1 MGKKKGPESPPI
13 PEWVLTYGDM
23 MSLLLCFFILLSAF
37 SELKKPREY
46 QKVLEAIR
54 EALGSSGSIGQI
66 PIEGDPANSMVS
78 LLEEIKNVDHTR
90 PTDAVQVDPN
100 MSGTQERVQSMFDG
114 PKHLLAG
121 DLDFD
126 PGSATLSER
135 AKVKLKDEVTPKVRG
150 IRQVVM
156 VRGHA
161 WGLEDR
167 AGGLDLDELS
177 YRRAQAVKDFLVR
190 ECGVDPRVL
199 RVVASGDSEP
209 REVGVGSGGASNRRV
224 DLLQTETYAEDLH
237 PDFHGTGRTLADPGA
252 RHGG

>member
-1 MGKKKGPESPPI
+1 MGKKKGPEAPAI

-37 SELKKPREY
+37 SELKQPREY
-46 QKVLEAIR
+46 QKVLEAIK
-54 EALGSSGSIGQI
+54 EALGSSGSVGSI
-66 PIEGDPANSMVS
+66 PIDGNPSNSMVS
-78 LLEEIKNVDHTR
+78 LLEEIKNIDHDR
-90 PTDAVQVDPN
+90 PTQAVQEDP
-100 MSGTQERVQSMFDG
+100 SVVGSREKVQSMFDG
-114 PKHLLAG
+114 PKHLLTGAME
-121 DLDFD
+121 FD
-126 PGSATLSER
+126 PGSATLNER
-135 AKVKLKDEVTPKVRG
+135 VKAKLKDEVTPRVRG

-167 AGGLDLDELS
+167 SGGFDLDELS

-209 REVGVGSGGASNRRV
+209 TSVGPGSPGQSNRRV

-237 PDFHGTGRTLADPGA
+237 PDFHGTGRALADPGV